1 MTEMDAL
8 VERVRDVRLNAAHPN
23 RNSVAYDCLRMF
35 EDMAERVNTL
45 AAERSAAG
53 KLLVQADK
61 YMKKLTA
68 ERDEARTLL
77 TAALARVTKLEA
89 EKRNLEQFAH
99 MVKGLPACQEYARA
113 YGITGEAL

>member
-1 MTEMDAL
+1 MTPPPEVYSYCPDCFGEQGRSSPSKYIPFPCARHAYAFAEVILKDKIAKL
-8 VERVRDVRLNAAHPN
+8 V
-23 RNSVAYDCLRMF
+23 
-35 EDMAERVNTL
+35 
-45 AAERSAAG
+45 
-53 KLLVQADK
+53 
-61 YMKKLTA
+61 A

>member
-1 MTEMDAL
+1 MSTVTVRSDEQPELFAAL
-8 VERVRDVRLNAAHPN
+8 QRL
-23 RNSVAYDCLRMF
+23 
-35 EDMAERVNTL
+35 AEV
-45 AAERSAAG
+45 
-53 KLLVQADK
+53 
-61 YMKKLTA
+61 TA